1 MSTHD
6 VIILGAGM
14 AGVSLAGRLAGRAR
28 VAVLEVEDQ
37 PARHTTGR
45 SAAMYTPGYGN
56 AVIQA
61 LTRAGKSFFDSP
73 PEGFSDHPLMSPRDV
88 LYIANADQFV
98 ALDEAEALGAA
109 PIAAERALALCP
121 ILRPE
126 RVARAAVETGG
137 YDMDVMAILQG
148 FLKMARFGDVDMV
161 MNARDQT
168 ILREGDLWRVTS
180 AAGEFVAP
188 TLVNAAGAW
197 GDVVA
202 QAAGVRP
209 RGLTP
214 LRRTAMLI
222 NGPAGCQDWPVIM
235 DAEESF
241 YVKPDSGRLLLSGAN
256 EDPDIPRDAAP
267 DELDI
272 AIAIDRFEA
281 AADFPV
287 RRIEH
292 KWAGLRTFAP
302 DRTPVVGYD
311 AAAEGF
317 FWLVGQGGYGIQTAP
332 GLSALAAA
340 LVLREAVPPEVEGF
354 DPALVSPARL

>member
-28 VAVLEVEDQ
+28 IAVLEVEDQ

-61 LTRAGKSFFDSP
+61 LTRAGKAFFDAP
-73 PEGFSDHPLMSPRDV
+73 PEGFTDHPLMTPRDV
-88 LYIANADQFV
+88 LYIAAADQFA
-98 ALDEAEALGAA
+98 ALDEAEALGAV
-109 PIAAERALALCP
+109 PIAVEQALGLCP

-148 FLKMARFGDVDMV
+148 FLKMARQGGAEIV
-161 MNARDQT
+161 MNARDQA
-168 ILREGDLWRVTS
+168 ILRGNGLWRVST
-180 AAGEFVAP
+180 AAGDFAAP
-188 TLVNAAGAW
+188 ILVNAAGAW

-202 QAAGVRP
+202 CAAGARP

-214 LRRTAMLI
+214 LRRTAMLLA
-222 NGPAGCQDWPVIM
+222 GPPGCQDWPVIM
-235 DAEESF
+235 DAEENF
-241 YVKPDSGRLLLSGAN
+241 YLKPDSGRLLLSGAN
-256 EDPDIPRDAAP
+256 EDPDVPRDAAP

-272 AIAIDRFEA
+272 AIAIDRFET

-311 AAAEGF
+311 GEVEGF
-317 FWLVGQGGYGIQTAP
+317 FWLTGQGGYGIQTAP

-340 LVLREAVPPEVEGF
+340 LVLREAPPPELEGF
-354 DPALVSPARL
+354 DPALLSPSRL